1 VGTAQI
7 TQFSAAPTV
16 LGRDLHDPPNGGSAR
31 GYHRD
36 LCDGGSQHTCG
47 VFAVDSIPAF
57 LAVTTDPFV
66 VYTSNVFGLLGM
78 RALYFLLAGAA
89 ARFRFLRPRLAG
101 HSGRAWPP
109 SCSLRTSTS
118 SLPRPRQ
125 PSSSPPSPFCAVYPR
140 HQVSGN
146 EYVGTPIRGQL
157 LCMCRGWSRAK
168 SSRARESRATRPLA

>member
-101 HSGRAWPP
+101 HSGRHGRQAAPCGRLQVP
-109 SCSLRTSTS
+109 YLGLASLR
-118 SLPRPRQ
+118 PRRR
-125 PSSSPPSPFCAVYPR
+125 R
-140 HQVSGN
+140 HSVLS
-146 EYVGTPIRGQL
+146 IRDT
-157 LCMCRGWSRAK
+157 K
-168 SSRARESRATRPLA
+168 